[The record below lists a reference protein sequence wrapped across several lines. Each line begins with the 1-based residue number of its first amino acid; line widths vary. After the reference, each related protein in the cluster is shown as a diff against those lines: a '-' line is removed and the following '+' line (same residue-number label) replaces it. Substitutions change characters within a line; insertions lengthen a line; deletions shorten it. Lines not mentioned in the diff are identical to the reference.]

1 MIRLNSV
8 SRIEAVCDF
17 AANTVDPTC
26 VTSWSDLST
35 GQYLG
40 GSLAQNFT
48 GTTAIVIV
56 TSPATGAVR
65 DVDFIHISNVDQI
78 TQAVTVRFYNGS
90 GTYNLVKVSLAP
102 GDRLTYTHGSGWQT
116 INNTGTVKSAGAT
129 GATGAQG
136 SIGPSMSWG
145 GNEVEVDEGLAI
157 TYSNAGNPHISS
169 TLKAFLATPT
179 SANLLDAVPDKTG
192 SGGGLVFATSPTLTT
207 PTINTAAS
215 VGGTWTAAATWTLP
229 AHTLGGTVSGGG
241 NQVNNVVIGTVT
253 PLAGFFTSL
262 SASGIAAIG
271 GSTSA
276 DRLLNISGPITG
288 GVNAYGVMINGTVQ
302 SGVTSGVY
310 VYRTSVSVVDA
321 AFTLP
326 SLFHFYATKASFGA
340 SATVTL
346 QAGFTAS
353 AAISGAASNYGF
365 FGNLVAGA
373 GSYNCYM
380 SGSAPNYFAGDMQFD
395 KTVTAA
401 GTTGA
406 RTINKNAGS
415 VNFAAAASSLV
426 VTNSLVT
433 ANSIIIATV
442 ASNDA
447 AMKSVQAVAAAGSF
461 TLYANAAA
469 TAETRVNF
477 LIIN

>member
-26 VTSWSDLST
+26 VTCWSDQST
-35 GQYLG
+35 GAYQG
-40 GSLAQNFT
+40 GALSQNFT

-56 TSPATGAVR
+56 AAPASGAVR
-65 DVDFIHISNVDQI
+65 DVDFINISNVDLI
-78 TQAVTVRFYNGS
+78 TQAITVRYYNGS
-90 GTYNLVKVSLAP
+90 GTYNLVKVTLAS
-102 GDRLTYTHGSGWQT
+102 GDRLTYTHAAGWQT
-116 INNTGTVKSAGAT
+116 ITSAGVLKSAGAT
-129 GATGAQG
+129 GLTGATGT
-136 SIGPSMSWG
+136 IGPSMAF
-145 GNEVEVDEGLAI
+145 EHEYPDEGLAM
-157 TYSNAGNPHISS
+157 TYGPAGLPTISG
-169 TLKAFLATPT
+169 TLRDFLHTPT
-179 SANLLDAVPDKTG
+179 SANLAAAVTNETG
-192 SGGGLVFATSPTLTT
+192 SGALVFGTTPTLTT
-207 PTINTAAS
+207 PVINTVAS
-215 VGGTWTAAATWTLP
+215 VGGAWTAAATWTLP

-241 NQVNNVVIGTVT
+241 NQLNNVVIGTVT

-310 VYRTSVSVVDA
+310 LYRTAVSVVDA

-353 AAISGAASNYGF
+353 SAISGAASNYGF

-380 SGSAPNYFAGDMQFD
+380 SGSAPNYFAGDMQLD

-401 GTTGA
+401 GTTTPQ
-406 RTINKNAGS
+406 TIDKNAGA
-415 VNFAAAASSLV
+415 VNFAAADASKV
-426 VTNSLVT
+426 VTDSRVT
-433 ANSIIIATV
+433 ANSIIVATV
-442 ASNDA
+442 ATNDA
-447 AMKSVQAVAAAGSF
+447 TMKSVQAVAAAGSF

-469 TAETRVNF
+469 TAEARVNF
-477 LIIN
+477 LVIN

>member
-78 TQAVTVRFYNGS
+78 TQAITVRFYNGS

-129 GATGAQG
+129 GAAGAQG
-136 SIGPSMSWG
+136 SIGPSMAWG
-145 GNEVEVDEGLAI
+145 GNEVEVDEGLSI
-157 TYSNAGNPHISS
+157 TYSSAGNPSISS

-179 SANLLDAVPDKTG
+179 SANLLSAVPDKTG
-192 SGGGLVFATSPTLTT
+192 SAGGLVFATSPTLTT

-229 AHTLGGTVSGGG
+229 ALTLGGTVSGGG
-241 NQVNNVVIGTVT
+241 QQINNVIIGTVT
-253 PLAGFFTSL
+253 PLAGFHIAL
-262 SASGIAAIG
+262 RIRIAAIG
-271 GSTSA
+271 GS
-276 DRLLNISGPITG
+276 RR
-288 GVNAYGVMINGTVQ
+288 Q
-302 SGVTSGVY
+302 
-310 VYRTSVSVVDA
+310 
-321 AFTLP
+321 
-326 SLFHFYATKASFGA
+326 
-340 SATVTL
+340 
-346 QAGFTAS
+346 
-353 AAISGAASNYGF
+353 
-365 FGNLVAGA
+365 
-373 GSYNCYM
+373 
-380 SGSAPNYFAGDMQFD
+380 
-395 KTVTAA
+395 
-401 GTTGA
+401 
-406 RTINKNAGS
+406 
-415 VNFAAAASSLV
+415 
-426 VTNSLVT
+426 
-433 ANSIIIATV
+433 IAC
-442 ASNDA
+442 
-447 AMKSVQAVAAAGSF
+447 
-461 TLYANAAA
+461 
-469 TAETRVNF
+469 
-477 LIIN
+477 